1 MLYPLLI
8 DSLALGVQHSF
19 EPDHLAAV
27 SVLSDEKDRSQV
39 RKVIW
44 RSSQWALGHAFTLI
58 VFACLILLLKSQL
71 SENVS
76 AYAEWVVGPL
86 MIALGAN
93 AILRRNVPAKPLAG
107 RSFGVGMI
115 HGLAGTGAAC
125 TAALTLAAEDTATAV
140 WVIVLQSA
148 AILLAMT
155 LYGCFLAVSFRK
167 WTHMPSLNGIRIG
180 LGLFSILVGLV
191 TLFESFSSL

>member
-1 MLYPLLI
+1 MLYPLLV
-8 DSLALGVQHSF
+8 DSLVLGIQHSF

-27 SVLSDEKDRSQV
+27 SVLSGEKGRSQV
-39 RKVIW
+39 AKVIW
-44 RSSQWALGHAFTLI
+44 RSSQWALGHAFTL
-58 VFACLILLLKSQL
+58 VLFACLILLLKSQM
-71 SENVS
+71 SAHVS
-76 AYAEWVVGPL
+76 AWAEWVVGPL
-86 MIALGAN
+86 MIMLGLS
-93 AILRRNVPAKPLAG
+93 AIVRRNKPAPGIAG

-140 WVIVLQSA
+140 WVIVLQSG

-167 WTHMPSLNGIRIG
+167 WTHVPSLNGVRIA
-180 LGLFSILVGLV
+180 LGLFSIAVGLV
-191 TLFESFSSL
+191 TLYESFSSL